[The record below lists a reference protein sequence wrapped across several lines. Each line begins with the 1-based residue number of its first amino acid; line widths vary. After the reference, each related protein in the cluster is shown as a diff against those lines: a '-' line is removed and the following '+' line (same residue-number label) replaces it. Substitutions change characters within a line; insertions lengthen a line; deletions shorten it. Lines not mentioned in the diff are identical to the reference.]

1 MKRNTFFL
9 FLLALSFVLSSSIFA
24 QTVLDETFNYTVGDS
39 LAAHTWVGH
48 SWSTSTNNTI
58 LVTSGGLTYN
68 GFVNSGKG
76 NSVVM
81 KPTGEDL
88 HKSLG
93 DSITSGAVYA
103 SFLVNV
109 SAAQTGDYFFHFI
122 NNNLAQNI
130 YRARVYAKLAANGG
144 VAFGITKGVIPV
156 KWNDSLTTPY
166 TLNTTYLIVVKYSF
180 ASGTGNDTVSLWVNP
195 TLNGVEPTP
204 LVTVVDATT
213 DLLSIANIALRQG
226 GATAG
231 ATLSLSG
238 IHIAK
243 TWDLGTGSSASLSLT
258 SPKGGESWL
267 ASSSQNITWA
277 SSGVTNVKLEVS
289 ADGGSTWSD
298 IVASTAASAN
308 SYAWTVPATAGTNY
322 KVRISDVDGK
332 ASAVTSAAFSVTTVV
347 VPTLTLTAPAAGAKL
362 TSGTSSNITW
372 TSSNVTNVKLAYSID
387 AGANWTDIVAST
399 AASAGTYAWTVPSTV
414 STTCLVKATDVDN
427 ATVTSLSGTFSIAA
441 AGQYATI
448 ASVRSLSAGTKVTI
462 SGIVI
467 SPNFST
473 TKNSFYIYDG
483 TAGIDVYGG
492 TLVTTALG
500 DSVVVTGWLLSY
512 SGLLEVSDTLTS
524 AVSLVVTN
532 VSSGHTVMTPKVITV
547 AELNANGENYEG
559 TLVTIRNVTKTSGVW
574 PASASVTLTCT
585 ANGTSDALSMR
596 ITKPCELIGSTEP
609 TWPRDVTG
617 IVTQFTTTTGGY
629 QLTPR
634 YLSDFVAPSAVQT
647 ESHTS
652 TTVKGFGLAQN
663 YPNPFNPT
671 TTINFSL
678 DKAGLVSL
686 KVYNIL
692 GTEVASLVN
701 EFKAAGNYNVP
712 FNASNLTSGVY
723 LYKLQVGSQSLT
735 KKLTLMK

>member
-9 FLLALSFVLSSSIFA
+9 FLLALSFVLSSSTFA

-48 SWSTSTNNTI
+48 SWSATTNNTI

-76 NSVVM
+76 NSVAL

-93 DSITSGAVYA
+93 DSITTGAVYA

-122 NNNLAQNI
+122 NSNIGQNI
-130 YRARVYAKLAANGG
+130 YRARVFAKKATNGG
-144 VAFGITKGVIPV
+144 VAFGIAKGTLPV
-156 KWNDSLTTPY
+156 TWNDSVSTPFVF
-166 TLNTTYLIVVKYSF
+166 NTTYLIVVKYSF
-180 ASGTGNDTVSLWVNP
+180 ASGTGNDTISLWVNP

-204 LVTVVDATT
+204 LVTAVDATT

-226 GATAG
+226 GSASG
-231 ATLSLSG
+231 PTLALSG

-243 TWDLGTGSSASLSLT
+243 TWDLGTATASLSL
-258 SPKGGESWL
+258 SAPKGGESWL
-267 ASSSQNITWA
+267 AGSSQNITWT
-277 SSGVTNVKLEVS
+277 STGVTNVKLEVS
-289 ADGGSTWSD
+289 ADGGSNWST
-298 IVASTAASAN
+298 IVASTAAAAN
-308 SYAWTVPATAGTNY
+308 SYAWTVPSTAGTNY

-332 ASAVTSAAFSVTTVV
+332 ATAVTSAAFTVTTEVV
-347 VPTLTLTAPAAGAKL
+347 RTLALTAPVAGDKL
-362 TSGTSSNITW
+362 TIGASKNITW
-372 TSSNVTNVKLAYSID
+372 TSSNVTNVKLAYSTD

-399 AASAGTYAWTVPSTV
+399 AANAGSYAWTVPNTASA
-414 STTCLVKATDVDN
+414 TCLVKATDVDN
-427 ATVTSLSGTFSIAA
+427 ATVTSTSGSFSIVV

-448 ASVRSLSAGTKVTI
+448 ASVRSLALGTKVTI
-462 SGIVI
+462 SGVVI
-467 SPNFST
+467 SPNFHA

-512 SGLLEVSDTLTS
+512 SGLLEVSDSVST

-532 VSSGHTVMTPKVITV
+532 VSSGHTVMTPKIITV

-559 TLVTIRNVTKTSGVW
+559 TLVTIRNVTKTTGTW
-574 PASASVTLTCT
+574 PTTASVTLTCT
-585 ANGTSDALSMR
+585 ANGTADALSMR
-596 ITKPCELIGSTEP
+596 ITKPSELIGSTEP

-617 IVTQFTTTTGGY
+617 IVTQYTTTTGGY

-634 YLSDFVAPSAVQT
+634 YLSDFVAPSAVQP

-671 TTINFSL
+671 TTINYSL

-701 EFKAAGNYNVP
+701 EFKSAGNYSIP